1 MKNNNKLKI
10 LLIIL
15 VISLI
20 IIIKITNLDSY
31 VYPDMIRQTIQNYPT
46 LAPIIFI
53 LVYIATAMVFLP
65 ATPLTIISG
74 ALFGTQLGMF
84 YSIIAATIGAS
95 FAFFI
100 SRSLGKEYVDKIL
113 KTKYK
118 NLEKYNE
125 KAKENG
131 FLATLL
137 MRLIPGIPFNGTNF
151 VLGLTKIKFKDYL
164 FATILGIIPATFA
177 FVFFGNSLAELNTT
191 NIIISII
198 LIIIIIIS
206 LIIYNYKRKN

>member
-74 ALFGTQLGMF
+74 
-84 YSIIAATIGAS
+84 
-95 FAFFI
+95 AFFI